1 MADENIFDGTAAES
15 DAGKNSGFPE
25 ETAGDRDGGSG
36 EADNGNGKGDNGKP
50 GHDGHG
56 GSNIEYTR
64 EFKSRIDRMRRN
76 ERAKF
81 EKELK
86 IRDEAWEKRIKELEA
101 RIGGNQ
107 PKVLKREDFKSDEE
121 FAAAKREAAMDE
133 IMKRID
139 ERYGAKARQDD
150 EARTK
155 QSEAEESQRRF
166 ALKFQ
171 ESMRRNLSPEQQKA
185 VISVANDEEG
195 AVNTFLQSEEG
206 STLHKWLFDDCTIP
220 ADVILYLEQ
229 NAEKMERLATLSPR
243 KQVEQLDILERYLA
257 KAAATKKGQKGN
269 QGTDDET
276 GDEGES
282 RKKPPVMGSFGGSS
296 RTMTEFSKLSDEERV
311 ARLIKTMRKR

>member
-1 MADENIFDGTAAES
+1 MADDNIFDGTAAES

-25 ETAGDRDGGSG
+25 ESTAGERDGGSG
-36 EADNGNGKGDNGKP
+36 EADNGNGEGNNGKP
-50 GHDGHG
+50 GQDGHG
-56 GSNIEYTR
+56 GSDIEYTR
-64 EFKSRIDRMRRN
+64 AFKARVERMRRN

-86 IRDEAWEKRIKELEA
+86 SRDEAWEKRFKELEA

-121 FAAAKREAAMDE
+121 FAAAKREAAVDE
-133 IMKRID
+133 IFMRID
-139 ERYGAKARQDD
+139 ERYGAKAKQDD
-150 EARTK
+150 EARAK
-155 QSEAEESQRRF
+155 QSEAEESQRKF

-171 ESMRRNLSPEQQKA
+171 DSMRRNLSPEQQKA
-185 VISVANDEEG
+185 VISIANDGDG

-269 QGTDDET
+269 QGTDEGP
-276 GDEGES
+276 GDEGGK
-282 RKKPPVMGSFGGSS
+282 RPPVMGAFGGSS
-296 RTMTEFSKLSDEERV
+296 RAMTEFSQLSDEERV
-311 ARLIKTMRKR
+311 ARLIKAMRKR